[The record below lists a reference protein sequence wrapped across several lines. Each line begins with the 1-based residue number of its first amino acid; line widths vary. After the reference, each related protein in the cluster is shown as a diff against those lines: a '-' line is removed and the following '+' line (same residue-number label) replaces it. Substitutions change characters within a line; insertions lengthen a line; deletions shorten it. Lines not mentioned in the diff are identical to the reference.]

1 MEQIADFMKQLYE
14 YFYLKLNEIKKDLPF
29 RAVIIVG
36 IYLLLKYNKNINVRK
51 LVDKWIIQKLI

>member
-51 LVDKWIIQKLI
+51 LVDK